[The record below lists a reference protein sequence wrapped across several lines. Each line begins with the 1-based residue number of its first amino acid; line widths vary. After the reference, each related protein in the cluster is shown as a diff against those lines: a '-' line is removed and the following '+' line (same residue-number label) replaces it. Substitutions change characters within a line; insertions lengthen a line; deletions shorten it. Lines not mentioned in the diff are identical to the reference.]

1 MICCQ
6 PNGLR
11 LTIVLLAT
19 IFLSACAVPLGVSE
33 NAPLD
38 VTGSQAYLLNPSDK
52 VKVSVYGE
60 ETLVGELP
68 IDERGMIVVP
78 MIGEVRAAGLSKAE
92 LQEAVTEAFISKGY
106 LSNPLVTVDIVTG
119 RPFFIIGEVNK
130 PGRYEYE
137 PELDAFKAVAIA
149 GGYTPRAAR
158 NRILIDRGFGEDK
171 FRMNARE
178 NTPILP
184 GDSITVRERIF

>member
-1 MICCQ
+1 
-6 PNGLR
+6 
-11 LTIVLLAT
+11 
-19 IFLSACAVPLGVSE
+19 
-33 NAPLD
+33 
-38 VTGSQAYLLNPSDK
+38 
-52 VKVSVYGE
+52 
-60 ETLVGELP
+60 
-68 IDERGMIVVP
+68 MIVVP